1 MSKADLI
8 AKEISETL
16 PTFLRHMFPYVFEPI
31 HLPPSQILALVSIE
45 ERGSCTLGQLKKEM
59 HVTAPTITGIIDRL
73 ERDGYVKR
81 ISDLK
86 DRRVTNVILTK
97 KGKGIIKQ
105 FRTKIMKRWQY
116 ILTKMPIEVGDT
128 VLQTLKRMTKGF
140 KDGSL

>member
-86 DRRVTNVILTK
+86 DRRVTNVILRHGHWETDRHT
-97 KGKGIIKQ
+97 Q
-105 FRTKIMKRWQY
+105 NLR
-116 ILTKMPIEVGDT
+116 DT
-128 VLQTLKRMTKGF
+128 HTHRHT
-140 KDGSL
+140 